1 MTLRHRHSSGH
12 LPAFTLTEVIVALGV
27 FVFAITALMGV
38 IPFGMNQVRTASN
51 ESRAMA
57 EMESI
62 RDDVSLAVNAGM
74 EKSSRYGIS
83 PPAAG
88 AVAPVDYRISEN
100 GEVLS
105 GNGKALF
112 RITGTIRRP
121 GASQSEPGYLHLR
134 ATWPAAAP
142 AGKEDGAVELVAA
155 FKS

>member
-1 MTLRHRHSSGH
+1 MKATIRQSREERHG
-12 LPAFTLTEVIVALGV
+12 FTLTEVIVALGV

-38 IPFGMNQVRTASN
+38 IPFGMNLVQSASN

-62 RDDVSLAVNAGM
+62 RDDVSLAVSAGM
-74 EKSSRYGIS
+74 EKSTRYGIS

-105 GNGKALF
+105 GSGKAIF
-112 RITGTIRRP
+112 RISGTIRRP
-121 GASQSEPGYLHLR
+121 GASQSDPGFLHLR